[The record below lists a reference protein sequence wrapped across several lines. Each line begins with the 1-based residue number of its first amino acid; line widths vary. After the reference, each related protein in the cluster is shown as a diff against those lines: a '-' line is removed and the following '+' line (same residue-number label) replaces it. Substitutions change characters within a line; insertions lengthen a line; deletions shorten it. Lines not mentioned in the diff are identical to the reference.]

1 MNDGQQADAADVLAS
16 IGRHWGWIMAFGVLT
31 LLAGVAVAVVL
42 SVWLLFYGVMEITLA
57 FRLRS
62 LGHRARTRPVHAV

>member
-1 MNDGQQADAADVLAS
+1 MNDGQQPDAADVLAS

-31 LLAGVAVAVVL
+31 VVL

-62 LGHRARTRPVHAV
+62 LGHRAGTRPVHAV

>member
-31 LLAGVAVAVVL
+31 
-42 SVWLLFYGVMEITLA
+42 MEITLA

-62 LGHRARTRPVHAV
+62 VGHRARTRPVHAV

>member
-31 LLAGVAVAVVL
+31 VLAGVAV
-42 SVWLLFYGVMEITLA
+42 LA

-62 LGHRARTRPVHAV
+62 VGHRASTRPVHAV

>member
-31 LLAGVAVAVVL
+31 VL
-42 SVWLLFYGVMEITLA
+42 GVMEITLA

-62 LGHRARTRPVHAV
+62 PGHRARTRPVHAV